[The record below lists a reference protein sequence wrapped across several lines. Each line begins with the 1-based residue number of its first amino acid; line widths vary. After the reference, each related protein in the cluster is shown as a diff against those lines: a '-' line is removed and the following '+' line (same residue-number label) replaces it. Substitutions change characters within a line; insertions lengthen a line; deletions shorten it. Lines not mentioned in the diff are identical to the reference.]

1 VIGDAFLAESDP
13 RAQSGKS
20 GDEEE
25 WRWARELALDAL
37 PAGDGPFHVLD
48 VGSANGYLME
58 SFVRWGRERRL
69 AITPHGLDISAR
81 LATLARR
88 RLPAYAARIAVGNV
102 LDWSPPRRYDLVHT
116 ALDYVPPARR
126 RESIE
131 RVQRDLLAPNGR
143 IVLRGERV
151 RPGEPDLR
159 EQVAALGLSIGGVI
173 ERKHPRSS
181 ELRRTVWIGPK

>member
-1 VIGDAFLAESDP
+1 
-13 RAQSGKS
+13 
-20 GDEEE
+20 
-25 WRWARELALDAL
+25 
-37 PAGDGPFHVLD
+37 VLD
-48 VGSANGYLME
+48 VGCANGYLME

-81 LATLARR
+81 LASLARR
-88 RLPAYAARIAVGNV
+88 RLPAYAGHIAVGNI

-131 RVQRDLLAPNGR
+131 RVQRELLAPNGR
-143 IVLRGERV
+143 VVLRGERV

-173 ERKHPRSS
+173 ERKHPKTND
-181 ELRRTVWIGPK
+181 LRRTVWIGAK